1 MVNLL
6 LEFAVR
12 IQNNIFKLE
21 QLAHVIRKIIWK
33 DDNMNIQSSEHILLT
48 GAGFTKNFG
57 GLLAREMWSVIFNHN
72 RIQAH
77 LKIKELLRDDL
88 DYESVYTSIM
98 EGSSYKKDEK
108 EAINDAVKFAYENID
123 TILREYGGGV
133 PRPAELTDVLRFID
147 CFNDNRIKSFI
158 GTNNVKYFIQTE
170 TGNKSFIF
178 TLNQDLFFER
188 LCSNCELSIPGIK
201 NNSEWFASRFR
212 SPLSPSDYCNLPKKD
227 ELNHIKPDILS
238 DGNFFLIK
246 LHGSCNWISFDGTQ
260 KMVIGR
266 GKKEQIQKEPL
277 LTYYSEVF
285 KKALSQYQRRLLII
299 GYSFGDEHI
308 NHIIAE
314 AVREYELKIYIVSPD
329 LPDDFKKELVEKKK
343 FGKDIWQGVSGY
355 FPYSLIEIF
364 PEDSGKKTQASKD
377 LFKTFFEQL

>member
-1 MVNLL
+1 MANLM

-21 QLAHVIRKIIWK
+21 QLVHVIRKIIWK
-33 DDNMNIQSSEHILLT
+33 DGNMNIQNSEYILLT

-57 GLLAREMWSVIFNHN
+57 GLLASEMWSVIFNYN
-72 RIQAH
+72 RIQAYP
-77 LKIKELLRDDL
+77 KIKELMRDDF

-98 EGSSYKKDEK
+98 EGSLYTKDEK
-108 EAINDAVKFAYENID
+108 EAINDAVKFAYEHID
-123 TILREYGGGV
+123 TILMEYDGGV
-133 PRPAELTDVLRFID
+133 PRPVGLTEVLQLID
-147 CFNDNRIKSFI
+147 RFNDNRIKSFI
-158 GTNNVKYFIQTE
+158 GTNNVPYHIQTE

-201 NNSEWFASRFR
+201 NNSEWFTSMFR

-227 ELNHIKPDILS
+227 ELNRIKPDILS

-277 LTYYSEVF
+277 LMYYSEVF

-314 AVREYELKIYIVSPD
+314 AVREYGLKIYIISPD
-329 LPDDFKKELVEKKK
+329 SPDDFKKELVEKKR
-343 FGKDIWQGVSGY
+343 FGKDIWQGISGY

-364 PEDSGKKTQASKD
+364 PEDSRKKTQASKD
-377 LFKTFFEQL
+377 LFKTFFEHV

>member
-1 MVNLL
+1 MC
-6 LEFAVR
+6 
-12 IQNNIFKLE
+12 
-21 QLAHVIRKIIWK
+21 IR
-33 DDNMNIQSSEHILLT
+33 DRLLT

-57 GLLAREMWSVIFNHN
+57 GLLASEMWSVIFNYN
-72 RIQAH
+72 RIQAYP
-77 LKIKELLRDDL
+77 KIKELMRDDF

-98 EGSSYKKDEK
+98 EGSLYTKDGK
-108 EAINDAVKFAYENID
+108 EAINDAVKFAYEHID
-123 TILREYGGGV
+123 TILMEYDGGV
-133 PRPAELTDVLRFID
+133 PRPVGLTEVLQLID
-147 CFNDNRIKSFI
+147 RFNDNRIKSFI
-158 GTNNVKYFIQTE
+158 GTNNVPYHIQTE

-201 NNSEWFASRFR
+201 NNSEWFTSMFR

-227 ELNHIKPDILS
+227 ELNRIKPDILS

-277 LTYYSEVF
+277 LMYYSEVF
-285 KKALSQYQRRLLII
+285 KKALSHYQRRLLII

-314 AVREYELKIYIVSPD
+314 AVREYGLKIYIISPD
-329 LPDDFKKELVEKKK
+329 SPNDFKKELVEKKR
-343 FGKDIWQGVSGY
+343 FGKDIWQGISGY

-377 LFKTFFEQL
+377 LFKTFFEQV